1 MKSMK
6 KIFIGLAAVAAMGV
20 SALCFSNSKS
30 PEILSKNVSVLAEA
44 YCAYQPDDT
53 CILQWLDGDSF
64 TSNGFC
70 KVGKTEVEIAMEN
83 NPDRRLWNFYNNM
96 H

>member
-30 PEILSKNVSVLAEA
+30 PEILSENVSALSFA
-44 YCAYQPDDT
+44 YCEEKKEEICY
-53 CILQWLDGDSF
+53 IEWLDGDFWESEAF
-64 TSNGFC
+64 V
-70 KVGKTEVEIAMEN
+70 KVGMDEVDEFLHKIYLEHKSELVN
-83 NPDRRLWNFYNNM
+83 N
-96 H
+96 